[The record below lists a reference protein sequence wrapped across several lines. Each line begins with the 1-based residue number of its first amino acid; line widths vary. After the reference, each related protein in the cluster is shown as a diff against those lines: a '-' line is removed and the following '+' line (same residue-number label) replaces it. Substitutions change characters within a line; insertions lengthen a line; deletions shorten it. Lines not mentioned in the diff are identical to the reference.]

1 MVAGTNLASL
11 RRNLLLLSSW
21 WEQIVMTKT
30 ADTSKSYVNSY
41 YCMWC
46 HNWAHNNV
54 HNYYYYYYY
63 YYYYLNLF
71 SPVSHQVAVFRKSRS
86 RQEIKAISPNPLH
99 MLCAVFISV
108 TFCSSVADRWP
119 SNNWRFWSDPF
130 LTVPNAPI
138 VTCTI
143 SVLAIHILLIAISS
157 SFYLLSS
164 SVSLLLKFR
173 SSALAVSISRRVFSF
188 LPRNTVSFLP
198 RNTVSG
204 RFASTVPSV
213 IAGTSHLMVVPV
225 VYIALSGIC
234 SLYLTVTCNL
244 ACVHTVQWM

>member
-1 MVAGTNLASL
+1 MISDTWHSAAKCLLWETWGSMVAGTNLASL

-108 TFCSSVADRWP
+108 TFCSSVADGWP
-119 SNNWRFWSDPF
+119 GSNWNFWTLPF
-130 LTVPNAPI
+130 FIIPNTPVI
-138 VTCTI
+138 TGTI
-143 SVLAIHILLIAISS
+143 LSALSSFCWPHLQIFVLA
-157 SFYLLSS
+157 
-164 SVSLLLKFR
+164 
-173 SSALAVSISRRVFSF
+173 
-188 LPRNTVSFLP
+188 
-198 RNTVSG
+198 
-204 RFASTVPSV
+204 
-213 IAGTSHLMVVPV
+213 
-225 VYIALSGIC
+225 
-234 SLYLTVTCNL
+234 
-244 ACVHTVQWM
+244 